1 MIEQNAVAGVDV
13 VGFSVVDNDPVGVKF
28 CDTCNKDQV
37 DSIKQVLRFMT
48 FSDKKLL
55 NGGYK
60 MIIHVQSENRR

>member
-37 DSIKQVLRFMT
+37 DSIKQVLTVGRAR
-48 FSDKKLL
+48 
-55 NGGYK
+55 
-60 MIIHVQSENRR
+60 VSEHDSL